1 MIQWYPGH
9 MAKAKR
15 EIREKL
21 RIIDIVVELRD
32 SRIPVSS
39 SNPDLPGLLGNK
51 TRIIVLNKSDL
62 SDPSVTDAWI
72 NTLSSSGDEV
82 VPVEAVTGKGLAE
95 VRRIASSVAAELS
108 RRMAARG
115 RRPRPARM
123 LVVGVPNVGKST
135 FINRLAGRSA
145 ARTGD
150 RPGVTRGQQW
160 VSVGRSLQLLDTPGL
175 LWPKF
180 DDQQVGIKLAVTSAV
195 DDRLTDAEMLSR
207 WLIKFLVDRYP
218 EVLSRYVGDEHLPPD
233 CDEIVLLIGRRRG
246 CLLSGGR
253 VDTQRTAEM
262 ILKDFR
268 AGRIGRVPLE
278 RPEDCL

>member
-32 SRIPVSS
+32 SRVPVAS
-39 SNPDLPGLLGNK
+39 SNPDLPNLLGDT
-51 TRIIVLNKSDL
+51 TRIIVLNKADL
-62 SDPSVTDAWI
+62 SDPSVTEAWVS
-72 NTLSSSGDEV
+72 TFSSSGDRA
-82 VPVEAVTGKGLAE
+82 VPVQAVSGKGLAE
-95 VRRIASSVAAELS
+95 IKRIASSVASELCS
-108 RRMAARG
+108 KMAARG

-160 VSVGRSLQLLDTPGL
+160 VSVGGSLQLLDTPGL
-175 LWPKF
+175 LWPRF
-180 DDQQVGIKLAVTSAV
+180 DDQEVGIKLAVTSAV
-195 DDRLTDAEMLSR
+195 DDKLTDLETLSQ
-207 WLIKFLVDRYP
+207 WLIRY
-218 EVLSRYVGDEHLPPD
+218 LSSHYPD
-233 CDEIVLLIGRRRG
+233 VLLKYSGAEKLSPDPDEVVHVIGSGRG
-246 CLLSGGR
+246 CLMSGGR
-253 VDTQRTAEM
+253 VDTLRTAEM

-268 AGRIGRVPLE
+268 SGRIGRVSLE
-278 RPEDCL
+278 RPGD